1 MPLNGFC
8 TKSEYCYGYTVEGV
22 DFRFY
27 VPSDNFLML
36 QLSSEDLKLVNIFS
50 KALGYQPCCR
60 YNNDVGFF
68 VFEWVKKG
76 ENERLTEL
84 IEEARKGKIIQLRS
98 FNSERLLASCSSSYS
113 LSIKSTTTSAFES
126 WAIASKNFRLTWA
139 QQ

>member
-1 MPLNGFC
+1 MKEEKFGIAREIIDQITELIPDDFVIYS

-98 FNSERLLASCSSSYS
+98 LNS
-113 LSIKSTTTSAFES
+113 IGD
-126 WAIASKNFRLTWA
+126 
-139 QQ
+139 

>member
-1 MPLNGFC
+1 MKEEKFGIAREIIDQITELIPNDFVIYS

-98 FNSERLLASCSSSYS
+98 FNSERL
-113 LSIKSTTTSAFES
+113 
-126 WAIASKNFRLTWA
+126 
-139 QQ
+139 

>member
-1 MPLNGFC
+1 MKEEKFGIAREIIDQITELIPDDFVIYS

-98 FNSERLLASCSSSYS
+98 FNSERL
-113 LSIKSTTTSAFES
+113 
-126 WAIASKNFRLTWA
+126 
-139 QQ
+139 